1 MAENQNIK
9 RPSCKIFSK
18 KNLEITPLT
27 DIEKEELKKRIELAI
42 KQIKKQ

>member
-1 MAENQNIK
+1 MAEKQKIK
-9 RPSCKIFSK
+9 RPSCEIFI
-18 KNLEITPLT
+18 KNDLKTIPLT